1 MKKPIT
7 IAWLYPSLMST
18 YGDRGNITV
27 LQKRLEWRGI
37 KSTVIPIDQGDSL
50 KTLKDAHLIMMGGA
64 QDVQQE
70 IVMEQMKHE
79 KTLLAEAIEAG
90 VPGLFVCGAYQFLG
104 EYYETAD
111 GVRIPGLG
119 IFPLFTKSIHDAP
132 RLIGNVLA
140 ECALPG
146 LEKTPLIGFE
156 NHGGRTHFTRRGAA
170 AFAQV
175 TKGYGNNGEDQLEGM
190 VYQNAIGTYLHG
202 PLLPKNPFV
211 ADWLLSRAVRYATGT
226 DTVLDPLPTLC
237 EEQASAFVVN
247 HRL

>member
-1 MKKPIT
+1 MKQSIT

-27 LQKRLEWRGI
+27 LQKRLAWRGI
-37 KSTVIPIDQGDSL
+37 AAKIMPIDQGDSL
-50 KTLKDAHLIMMGGA
+50 KSLKDAHLIMMGGA

-70 IVMEQMKHE
+70 IVMAQMKHE
-79 KTLLAEAIEAG
+79 KTLLADAIEKG

-111 GVRIPGLG
+111 GVQIPGLG
-119 IFPLFTKSIHDAP
+119 IFPLFTKSTHDAP
-132 RLIGNVLA
+132 RLIGNVSA

-146 LEKTPLIGFE
+146 LEKTALIGFE
-156 NHGGRTHFTRRGAA
+156 NHGGRTHFTQTGAS

-175 TKGYGNNGEDQLEGM
+175 RKGYGNNGEDQLEGM

-211 ADWLLSRAVRYATGT
+211 ADWLLSRAVRFATGT
-226 DTVLDPLPTLC
+226 DIVLDPLPALC
-237 EEQASAFVVN
+237 EVEASAYVVN
-247 HRL
+247 NRL

>member
-1 MKKPIT
+1 MKQPIT

-37 KSTVIPIDQGDSL
+37 KATVMPIDQGDSL
-50 KTLKDAHLIMMGGA
+50 QSLRDAHLIMMGGA

-70 IVMEQMKHE
+70 IVMKHMSHE
-79 KTLLAEAIEAG
+79 VSYLKDAIQQG

-111 GVRIPGLG
+111 EVRIPGLG
-119 IFPLFTKSIHDAP
+119 ILPLYTKSTPDAP
-132 RLIGNVLA
+132 RLIGNVTA

-146 LEKTPLIGFE
+146 LEKTMIVGFE
-156 NHGGRTHFTRRGAA
+156 NHGGRTHFTRTGAA

-175 TKGYGNNGEDQLEGM
+175 THGFGNNGDDRLEGM
-190 VYQNAIGTYLHG
+190 VYQRAIGTYLHG

-211 ADWLLSRAVRYATGT
+211 ADWLLTRAVSYATGK
-226 DTVLDPLPTLC
+226 DTVLAPLPALC
-237 EEQASAFVVN
+237 EQEASTYVMR
-247 HRL
+247 HRI

>member
-1 MKKPIT
+1 MKHPIT
-7 IAWLYPSLMST
+7 IVWLYPSLMST

-27 LQKRLEWRGI
+27 LHKRLEWRGI
-37 KSTVIPIDQGDSL
+37 KARVVSIDQGDSL
-50 KTLKDAHLIMMGGA
+50 KILKDAHLIMMGGA

-79 KTLLAEAIEAG
+79 GTLLADAIESG

-119 IFPLFTKSIHDAP
+119 IFPLYTKSTHQAP
-132 RLIGNVLA
+132 RLIGNVSA

-146 LEKTPLIGFE
+146 LEKTPVIGFE
-156 NHGGRTHFTRRGAA
+156 NHGGRTHFTRTGVT

-175 TKGYGNNGEDQLEGM
+175 THGYGNNAEDQLEGM

-211 ADWLLSRAVRYATGT
+211 ADWLLTRAVAYATGK
-226 DTVLDPLPTLC
+226 DTTLAPLPTLC
-237 EEQASAFVVN
+237 EEEASAYVIN